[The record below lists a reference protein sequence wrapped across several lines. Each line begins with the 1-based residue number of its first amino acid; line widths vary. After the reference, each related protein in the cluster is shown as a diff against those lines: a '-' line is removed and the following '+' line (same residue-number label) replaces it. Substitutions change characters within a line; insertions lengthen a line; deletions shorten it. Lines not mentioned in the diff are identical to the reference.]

1 MAFERIIGLL
11 AFAVYDRVYGPVDRM
26 ARALDKS
33 MVLASLYEIERYLS
47 TEIVKCIEA
56 KSGKRD
62 LGEEDM
68 RRCQVL
74 ERLTNGFKIP
84 HDEIRNFLDHVER
97 RGVEVARRLAT
108 EALSLGLKLLVEEKE
123 GRREEEGEKRKGE
136 GAGG

>member
-33 MVLASLYEIERYLS
+33 MVLASLYEIERYIS
-47 TEIVKCIEA
+47 TEIVKCVEA
-56 KSGKRD
+56 KSGKRN
-62 LGEEDM
+62 LSGEDM

-74 ERLTNGFKIP
+74 EELTNGFNVP

-97 RGVEVARRLAT
+97 RGVEVARRLAI
-108 EALSLGLKLLVEEKE
+108 ESLSLGLKLLVEERE
-123 GRREEEGEKRKGE
+123 RPREEGGRR
-136 GAGG
+136 GGKVR